1 MHTTSCTKNQ
11 LYNWLYETRWMHTTG
26 CTTGCMKHIECIQL
40 VVQPVV
46 QLAEWNTL
54 NAYNQLYNQLYN
66 WLNETR
72 WMHTTG
78 CTTSC
83 TTGWMKH
90 AECIQLV
97 VQPVVQLAEWNT
109 LNASNQLYNQ
119 LYNWLNETRWMHTT
133 GCTTSCTT
141 GCMKHVEC
149 IQPVVQPVGWT
160 MQMSLAKQHLSR
172 PARTFIHCITASRMH
187 GEQYD
192 PMNIQNISTSQMYNQ
207 LYNRWYNWL

>member
-1 MHTTSCTKNQ
+1 MNKTRWMHTTSCTKNQ
-11 LYNWLYETRWMHTTG
+11 LYNWLYETCWMHTTG
-26 CTTGCMKHIECIQL
+26 CTTGCMKHIKCIQL

-66 WLNETR
+66 WLNETH

-90 AECIQLV
+90 IECIQLV

-109 LNASNQLYNQ
+109 LNAYNRLYNQ
-119 LYNWLNETRWMHTT
+119 LYNWLYETCWMHTT
-133 GCTTSCTT
+133 GCTTSW
-141 GCMKHVEC
+141 MNYANEPS
-149 IQPVVQPVGWT
+149 QAALEQ
-160 MQMSLAKQHLSR
+160 
-172 PARTFIHCITASRMH
+172 AS
-187 GEQYD
+187 
-192 PMNIQNISTSQMYNQ
+192 
-207 LYNRWYNWL
+207 